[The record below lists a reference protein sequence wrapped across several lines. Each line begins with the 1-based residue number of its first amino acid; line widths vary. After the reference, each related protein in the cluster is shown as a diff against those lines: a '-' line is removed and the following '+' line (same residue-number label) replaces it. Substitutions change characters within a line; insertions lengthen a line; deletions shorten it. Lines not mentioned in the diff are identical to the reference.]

1 MPVSRLDCSETEV
14 PASDKMPYRNDVGI
28 IILERGKEV
37 SIASTIYKL
46 KYGID
51 EKLNARTE
59 IVVIDN
65 GSPDETA
72 SIATM
77 AGARVIRF
85 KHRAERPKVIEKA
98 VEAGIERKH
107 AITVFLDRMGGNNAD
122 DAISL
127 VSAAL
132 ERGKDFASGYVVPT
146 KGEDTIGCLAL
157 DHAQLKKLSD
167 RGEEV
172 SSFLL
177 GMARKQNLNKVVFN
191 EAVEVVSKKKKGEK
205 NGNGGNLW
213 QRFTDLRRGH
223 PLKFYGGLG
232 VLTLLASLGFGFY
245 TVDYFYKNQGLFYP
259 TAFGTVLL
267 VMIAGFLL
275 VAGLMLNALTVMVN
289 RIQSV
294 KKWEKANQERRCF
307 R

>member
-1 MPVSRLDCSETEV
+1 
-14 PASDKMPYRNDVGI
+14 MPYRNDVGI

-37 SIASTIYKL
+37 SIASTIFKL

-51 EKLNARTE
+51 ENLDARTE

-65 GSPDETA
+65 GSEDETA
-72 SIATM
+72 SLARM
-77 AGARVIRF
+77 AGARVVRF
-85 KHRAERPKVIEKA
+85 KQRVGREKVIQKA
-98 VEAGIERKH
+98 VEVGIEKKH
-107 AITVFLDRMGGNNAD
+107 AITVFLDRMGGNYAE

-132 ERGKDFASGYVVPT
+132 ESGKDFASGYVVPT

-157 DHAQLKKLSD
+157 DHAQLKKLSE

-177 GMARKQNLNKVVFN
+177 EMARKQNLNKVVFN
-191 EAVEVVSKKKKGEK
+191 ESVEVVSKKKKGEK
-205 NGNGGNLW
+205 NGNGGSFW
-213 QRFTDLRRGH
+213 QKFTELRRGH

-232 VLTLLASLGFGFY
+232 ILTLLASLGSGFY
-245 TVDYFYKNQGLFYP
+245 TVDYFYKHQNLYYP
-259 TAFGTVLL
+259 TAFATALM

-289 RIQSV
+289 RIKSV
-294 KKWEKANQERRCF
+294 KKWESANKERRCV